1 MFLNLVCTLPDAG
14 KAVFRE
20 RTKGR
25 QCRKCE
31 ETFKKVGDLGN
42 TMQKQEIRSFD
53 SYRVHFAND
62 LRKPRM
68 TEERPVDLVI
78 RRS

>member
-1 MFLNLVCTLPDAG
+1 M
-14 KAVFRE
+14 
-20 RTKGR
+20 
-25 QCRKCE
+25 
-31 ETFKKVGDLGN
+31 GN
-42 TMQKQEIRSFD
+42 TMQNQETRSFD

-68 TEERPVDLVI
+68 TEERPLDLVI